1 MAEVVH
7 YFEVFDRIKVSG
19 GQITRAAEVR
29 VLCGA
34 EDGEADNREREVTCP
49 RCLEKLPQR

>member
-19 GQITRAAEVR
+19 EQITMDAEVR

-34 EDGEADNREREVTCP
+34 KDGEADNRAHEVTCP